1 MKNDKGFKKRI
12 DMRENAILINDIRK
26 WLLSRKRLI
35 VLAMIMAQMKTFVH
49 FEYINHKFLFRLKM
63 SCFKKL
69 YSSQE
74 TKVVYNKSKREN
86 KDYDKKKY

>member
-1 MKNDKGFKKRI
+1 MI
-12 DMRENAILINDIRK
+12 LENGYYLEK
-26 WLLSRKRLI
+26 WLI

-49 FEYINHKFLFRLKM
+49 FEYINYKFLFRLKM

-86 KDYDKKKY
+86 KDYDKKKYWRAGDSNRGRI

>member
-1 MKNDKGFKKRI
+1 
-12 DMRENAILINDIRK
+12 
-26 WLLSRKRLI
+26 
-35 VLAMIMAQMKTFVH
+35 MAQMKTFVH
-49 FEYINHKFLFRLKM
+49 FEYINYKFLFRLKM

-86 KDYDKKKY
+86 KDCDKKKY